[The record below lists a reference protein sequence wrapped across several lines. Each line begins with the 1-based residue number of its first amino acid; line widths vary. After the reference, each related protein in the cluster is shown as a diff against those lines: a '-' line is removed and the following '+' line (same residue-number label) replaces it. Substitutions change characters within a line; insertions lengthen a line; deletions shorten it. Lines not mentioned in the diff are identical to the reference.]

1 MQTLQ
6 IPPASPVL
14 RPFIE
19 MLWFFAGHFSHGRER
34 ILPTG
39 RMQLLVNLHED
50 ELRTYAGAGV
60 AQPIRIRG
68 AAISGAYS
76 RAFGI
81 DTDEQRCIVGVAF
94 APGGAAPFF
103 REAQDAFRNDH
114 VELDR
119 VWGREGALMRER
131 LLEAPTPLDRLRT
144 LETILL
150 ERVVRPLEVDKLVEF
165 AVGALDGGARVA
177 EVASHV
183 GLSSRTFL
191 RRFERQVGLS
201 PKRYARIR
209 RFGRV
214 LEAVESGDEVD
225 WVRVAANCGYSDQAH
240 LIHEFHEFADMRP
253 TGYRPRPYGGSNH
266 ALVDA

>member
-6 IPPASPVL
+6 RPPVSPAL

-19 MLWFFAGHFSHGRER
+19 TLWTFAGHFAHARER

-50 ELRTYAGAGV
+50 ELRTYEGEGFAHPV
-60 AQPIRIRG
+60 RIRG
-68 AAISGAYS
+68 AAVSGAYS

-103 REAQDAFRNDH
+103 AEPQDAFRNDH

-119 VWGREGALMRER
+119 VWGGAGARVRER
-131 LLEAPTPLDRLRT
+131 LLEAPTPEARLRT
-144 LETILL
+144 LEAILL
-150 ERVVRPLEVDKLVEF
+150 ERVVHPLEIDKLVDF
-165 AVGALDGGARVA
+165 AITALDRGARIA
-177 EVASHV
+177 QVASHV
-183 GLSSRTFL
+183 GMSSRTFL
-191 RRFERQVGLS
+191 RHFERKVGLS

-214 LEAVESGDEVD
+214 LEAVEAGDEVD
-225 WVRVAANCGYSDQAH
+225 WIRVAATCGYADQAH
-240 LIHEFHEFADMRP
+240 LIHEFHEFAGMRP